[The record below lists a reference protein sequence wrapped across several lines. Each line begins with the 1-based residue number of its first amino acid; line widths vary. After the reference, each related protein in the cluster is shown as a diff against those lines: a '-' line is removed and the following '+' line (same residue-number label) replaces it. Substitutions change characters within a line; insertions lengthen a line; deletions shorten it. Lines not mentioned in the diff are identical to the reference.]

1 MEAVKYEL
9 SDHARVRMQERRIE
23 TAWLE
28 QVIANPQRTEP
39 DEDDPALEHRLA
51 MIAEKDYRVLR
62 VVCDPRA
69 TPLKIVT
76 LHFDRAM
83 KGKL

>member
-1 MEAVKYEL
+1 MKYEL
-9 SDHARVRMQERRIE
+9 SEHARVRMRERKIE

-28 QVIANPQRTEP
+28 RAITKPERTEP
-39 DEDDPALEHRLA
+39 DEDYPTMEHRLA
-51 MIAEKDYRVLR
+51 AIPEQDYRVLR

-76 LHFDRAM
+76 IHFDRSM